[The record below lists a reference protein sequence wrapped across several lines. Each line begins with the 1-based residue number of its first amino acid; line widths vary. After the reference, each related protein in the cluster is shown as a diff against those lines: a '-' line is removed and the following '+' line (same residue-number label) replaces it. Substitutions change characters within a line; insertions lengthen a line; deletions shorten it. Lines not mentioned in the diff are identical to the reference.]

1 MTTVVRSERVL
12 LPDGERPASIHIDGG
27 RITRISDFVDA
38 PAGARVVEG
47 GSLVVMAGLVD
58 SHVHINE
65 PGRTH
70 WEGFPSATRAA
81 AAGGVTTLVDMPLN
95 SIPATT
101 TVEGFEAKLRAA
113 QGQCYV
119 DVGFWGGVVPG
130 NADAIEPL
138 ARRGVLGFKAFLSPS
153 GVDEFQHVSESD
165 LHIALPILT
174 RLNLPLL
181 VHAELP
187 SALREIDRG
196 ADPRAYRTWL
206 ESRPASSEVQ
216 AIELLIRLSRQ
227 YGATIHIVHLATA
240 DALPALHAARADGV
254 RISVETCPHYL
265 AFCSEQIDDGRTDF
279 KCAPPIRDR
288 GNQGRLW
295 EALLSGAID
304 LVATDHSPAPPE
316 SKHLADGDFIAAWG
330 GIASLQLGLAAM
342 WTGALAR
349 GASLVQ
355 LTRWMSAAPAA
366 LAGLSEQKGS
376 IALGRDA
383 DLVLWDPDPVC
394 TVDPAALEH
403 RHPVTPYAGLRLRG
417 RVHRTFLRGELVYH
431 DGRFPGS
438 PRGVTRGSDPGP
450 GANISPR

>member
-12 LPDGERPASIHIDGG
+12 LPDGERPASIHINDG
-27 RITRISDFVDA
+27 RVTRISDFAAA
-38 PAGARVVEG
+38 PAGARVVDG
-47 GSLVVMAGLVD
+47 GSLVLMPGLVD

-70 WEGFPSATRAA
+70 WEGFATATRAA

-101 TVEGFEAKLRAA
+101 SVEGFEAKLRAA

-130 NADAIEPL
+130 NADVLEPL

-153 GVDEFQHVSESD
+153 GVAEFEHVSEAD
-165 LHIALPILT
+165 LRGALPMLA
-174 RLNLPLL
+174 RLGLPLL

-187 SALREIDRG
+187 SALREIDPA

-206 ESRPASSEVQ
+206 DSRPASSEVQ

-227 YGATIHIVHLATA
+227 YGAAIHIVHLATA
-240 DALPALHAARADGV
+240 DALPALRAARAEGV
-254 RISVETCPHYL
+254 KISVESCPHYL
-265 AFCSEQIDDGRTDF
+265 AFCAEQIGDGRTDF

-288 GNQGRLW
+288 ANQGRLW

-316 SKHLADGDFIAAWG
+316 SKHLADGDFVAAWG

-342 WTGALAR
+342 WTAGASR
-349 GASLVQ
+349 GASLTQ
-355 LTRWMSAAPAA
+355 LTHWMSAAPAA
-366 LAGLSEQKGS
+366 LAGLSERKGS
-376 IALGRDA
+376 LAVGRDA
-383 DLVLWDPDPVC
+383 DLVLWDPDVVW
-394 TVDPAALEH
+394 TVDPASLEH
-403 RHPVTPYAGLRLRG
+403 RHPVTPYAGMRLRG
-417 RVHRTFLRGELVYH
+417 RVHRTFVRGELVYD
-431 DGRFPGS
+431 DGRFPGALRGRT
-438 PRGVTRGSDPGP
+438 RGV
-450 GANISPR
+450 